1 MGFQMKGA
9 WLDQLTKAIQ
19 LKHSTC
25 TRTVNICHSC
35 VTEMS
40 SRSWL
45 ESLLLFICCSTR
57 WPVYHNGEVG
67 KLRILCGMQPVGT
80 YVLRSA
86 TEDMQLKLL
95 DLQANYD
102 LKKCKSI
109 LLLEFYVSLSEA
121 AYPHLRRLHGTI
133 FVLSENKQV
142 SSVVKK
148 CWT

>member
-1 MGFQMKGA
+1 
-9 WLDQLTKAIQ
+9 
-19 LKHSTC
+19 
-25 TRTVNICHSC
+25 
-35 VTEMS
+35 
-40 SRSWL
+40 
-45 ESLLLFICCSTR
+45 
-57 WPVYHNGEVG
+57 
-67 KLRILCGMQPVGT
+67 
-80 YVLRSA
+80 
-86 TEDMQLKLL
+86 MQLKLL

-148 CWT
+148 C